1 MIFRRFKPHYVQ
13 FSTGLILLPVL
24 PMTEAFSATGPTPC
38 DGHPFTGKRD
48 LSLFRPRTRD
58 FEVFLNCYIEKRIKF
73 IWGGIVF
80 EDMSWSWAWAC
91 QNDDSDMMIFWPTWK
106 MRARAHPLQNHD
118 VYDPRPLSTA
128 YVASQPPALLL
139 STHLAVSLP
148 SSGLIM
154 LLLG

>member
-13 FSTGLILLPVL
+13 FSTRLILLPV
-24 PMTEAFSATGPTPC
+24 TEAFSATGPTPC

-48 LSLFRPRTRD
+48 LSPFRPRTRD

-73 IWGGIVF
+73 IRGRIGF

-91 QNDDSDMMIFWPTWK
+91 QNDDSDMMIFWY
-106 MRARAHPLQNHD
+106 MEDARPHPLQNHD

-139 STHLAVSLP
+139 STHLAVSLS